1 MEQVS
6 EYRALIVDDHEQTRT
21 MVASILTEA
30 GYDVRE
36 AGNGYRG
43 IEMWATWKPSVVIAD
58 AEMPLM
64 TGAQF
69 GRVLRDLEKTLQRR
83 TALLMLTAH
92 VDAEHAGAALRAGF
106 DAFLAKP
113 LSAYSLCRAVFDVEE
128 RIRSERAQK
137 SRHRLLPIHGEPPLG
152 PRELGGLAS

>member
-1 MEQVS
+1 MQQS
-6 EYRALIVDDHEQTRT
+6 SGHRALIVDDHDQTRAI
-21 MVASILTEA
+21 VSKILSEA
-30 GYDVRE
+30 GYEVRDS
-36 AGNGYRG
+36 GNGYRG
-43 IEMWATWKPSVVIAD
+43 IEMWASWKPSVVIAD

-69 GRVLRDLEKTLQRR
+69 GRVLRDLEKTLARR

-113 LSAYSLCRAVFDVEE
+113 LSPSSICRAVSDVEA
-128 RIRSERAQK
+128 RIRSELAQR
-137 SRHRLLPIHGEPPLG
+137 SRHKLLPIM
-152 PRELGGLAS
+152 